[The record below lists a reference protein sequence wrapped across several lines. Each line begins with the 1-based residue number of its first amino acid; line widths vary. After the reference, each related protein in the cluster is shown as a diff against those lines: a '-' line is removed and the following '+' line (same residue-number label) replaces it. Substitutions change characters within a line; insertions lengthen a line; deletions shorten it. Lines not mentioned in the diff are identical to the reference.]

1 MTAHP
6 PTLRHQQPAAA
17 RVGGRRGSG
26 WKSLIP
32 AALTGSSLMRNGYAL
47 IANSG
52 LSAVL
57 GLAFWFLAARYCS
70 QEAIGLGGAITATIV
85 NLSNAAQLNF
95 GNLLVRFVPTVG
107 GRAGRLILFAYATS
121 FVASVVV
128 AVVFLLVV
136 GAFMP
141 KLDVLTESAGVI
153 LWFVATV
160 AVWSVFALQDSALSG
175 LRQSIWV
182 PVSKTIYQVVKIAML
197 IPLALA
203 GLGWEAIALSWTAPV
218 LVFVLAV
225 NLLIFKRL
233 VPTAQAG
240 TGHSHL
246 IDRRAMARFFGW
258 DYIGSVSMMVAWT
271 ATPLVVLNLVGAAES
286 ASFFVAW
293 TIFTSLYYVG
303 SSMGLSLLAE
313 GASDAGRLRSL
324 AADAAVM
331 SVLPLLGLVA
341 LMLVFAHPIMS
352 VFGAAYATEG
362 ASILRVFT
370 LASVVSAVLSIYLS
384 IARTKGWM
392 RSVAAAEF
400 ATLVIAL
407 GAGALLVRSEGP
419 IGMAHAWLLAMLV
432 VTVGVG
438 ALALVTSR
446 RHSLHDWGLAVAAS
460 LKTLSAQFL
469 PFGRSKGIAV
479 PGDAELRPL
488 LAMTGSSDATGW
500 HALKSEYGPE
510 GTEIVYLGDPVLDDA
525 ARHEPV
531 RSQGTYAVL
540 RSSRDPIAA
549 AYLERLI
556 DNLDL
561 LRADARLEALWPI
574 LPTRLAVTRVD
585 GAVDCIETIALGT
598 DGRVLLRNASER
610 QAGLEAAAN
619 VATMLHDLTSAMR
632 TIDEVWF
639 QQWVERP
646 AAKLVDLGGSTM
658 SATTRR
664 RAIDSFVAQQRR
676 YWLGREARLGWCHG
690 GLLPQSL
697 NFAPIDAAG
706 DGGGVRL
713 TCLLEW
719 GNARSNAPRGFD
731 GCVLAVAMR
740 MMTSTEPLGA
750 VVADLLW
757 ASQWHGDERQWLGIG
772 SDGED
777 DWSRDG
783 AAIRAMV
790 GLVWLH
796 QVSERA
802 RRPAHAGVG
811 RLWIASNVDRVLRI
825 VSTDGGAI

>member
-6 PTLRHQQPAAA
+6 PTLRHREPTAQA
-17 RVGGRRGSG
+17 GGSG
-26 WKSLIP
+26 WRSLIP
-32 AALTGSSLMRNGYAL
+32 QALMGSSLMRNGYAL

-121 FVASVVV
+121 FIASVVV
-128 AVVFLLVV
+128 AIVFLLVV

-182 PVSKTIYQVVKIAML
+182 PVSKTIYQIVKIAML

-233 VPTAQAG
+233 VPKAQAG
-240 TGHSHL
+240 TGHANL

-271 ATPLVVLNLVGAAES
+271 VTPLVVLNFVGAAES

-331 SVLPLLGLVA
+331 SVLPLLGLAA

-407 GAGALLVRSEGP
+407 GAGAVLVRSEGP
-419 IGMAHAWLLAMLV
+419 IGMAHAWLLAMLA
-432 VTVGVG
+432 VTFGVG

-446 RHSLHDWGLAVAAS
+446 RYSMHDWGLAVAAS
-460 LKTLSAQFL
+460 LKSLSAQFL
-469 PFGRSKGIAV
+469 PFGRNDGIAV

-488 LAMTGSSDATGW
+488 LAKTGSSAASGW
-500 HALKSEYGPE
+500 HALKSEHGPE
-510 GTEIVYLGDPVLDDA
+510 GTDIVYLGDPVLDEEV
-525 ARHEPV
+525 RHAPV

-540 RSSRDPIAA
+540 RSARNPIAA
-549 AYLERLI
+549 AYLERLV

-561 LRADARLEALWPI
+561 LHADTRLQALWPM
-574 LPTRLAVTRVD
+574 LPTRLSVTRIG
-585 GAVDCIETIALGT
+585 GAVDCIEAMAPGT
-598 DGRVLLRNASER
+598 DGRVLLRDASER
-610 QAGLEAAAN
+610 QTGLEAAAKA
-619 VATMLHDLTSAMR
+619 VAILHGQTAAMR
-632 TIDEVWF
+632 TIDDVWF
-639 QQWVERP
+639 HEWVERP
-646 AAKLVDLGGSTM
+646 AAKLAQLGGSTM
-658 SATTRR
+658 LAAARR
-664 RAIDSFVAQQRR
+664 RAIERFVGQQRR
-676 YWLGREARLGWCHG
+676 YWLGRQVRLGWCHG
-690 GLLPQSL
+690 DLWPQNL
-697 NFAPIDAAG
+697 NFASGQGSAA
-706 DGGGVRL
+706 RL
-713 TCLLEW
+713 ASLLEW
-719 GNARSNAPRGFD
+719 GNARSNTPRGFD
-731 GCVLAVAMR
+731 GCGLAVAMR
-740 MMTSTEPLGA
+740 MITSSEPLGA
-750 VVADLLW
+750 AVADLLW
-757 ASQWHGDERQWLGIG
+757 TPEWRNDERQWLGIG
-772 SDGED
+772 SDGDD
-777 DWSRDG
+777 DWSGDG

-802 RRPAHAGVG
+802 RRPAHSGVG

>member
-6 PTLRHQQPAAA
+6 PTLRHQDPVAA
-17 RVGGRRGSG
+17 RVSGRRGG
-26 WKSLIP
+26 WKSLFP
-32 AALTGSSLMRNGYAL
+32 SGLMGSSLLRNGYAL

-107 GRAGRLILFAYATS
+107 GRAGRLILFAYGIS
-121 FVASVVV
+121 IIASVVV

-182 PVSKTIYQVVKIAML
+182 PVSKTIYQIVKIMML

-233 VPTAQAG
+233 VPSAQAG
-240 TGHSHL
+240 TGHGHL

-419 IGMAHAWLLAMLV
+419 IGMAHAWLLAMLA
-432 VTVGVG
+432 VTCGVG
-438 ALALVTSR
+438 TLALVTSR
-446 RHSLHDWGLAVAAS
+446 RHSMHDWGLAVAAS
-460 LKTLSAQFL
+460 LKALSTQFL
-469 PFGRSKGIAV
+469 PFGRKEGVAV
-479 PGDAELRPL
+479 PDDAELRPL
-488 LAMTGSSDATGW
+488 LAMTGSSAASGW
-500 HALKSEYGPE
+500 HALKSEHGPE
-510 GTEIVYLGDPVLDDA
+510 GTAIVYLGDPATDETA
-525 ARHEPV
+525 AHDVV
-531 RSQGTYAVL
+531 RPQGTHAVL
-540 RSSRDPIAA
+540 LGARDPIAA
-549 AYLERLI
+549 AYVERLI

-561 LRADARLEALWPI
+561 LRADRRLEALSPV
-574 LPTRLAVTRVD
+574 LPARLAVSRAD
-585 GAVDCIETIALGT
+585 GAIDCIEAVVPGD
-598 DGRVLLRNASER
+598 DGRVLLHDALQR
-610 QAGLEAAAN
+610 QSGLEAAASAI
-619 VATMLHDLTSAMR
+619 ATLHGR
-632 TIDEVWF
+632 TAAARSIDEVWF
-639 QQWVERP
+639 REWVERP
-646 AAKLVDLGGSTM
+646 AAKLRLLRGSMM
-658 SATTRR
+658 SGKGRR
-664 RAIDSFVAQQRR
+664 QAIDRFVAQQRR
-676 YWLGREARLGWCHG
+676 YWLGRHEHLGWCHG
-690 GLLPQSL
+690 DLLPQNV
-697 NFAPIDAAG
+697 NFARPATKE
-706 DGGGVRL
+706 DGGTVRL
-713 TCLLEW
+713 ACLLEW

-731 GCVLAVAMR
+731 GCTLAIAMR
-740 MMTSTEPLGA
+740 MMVGAEPLGA

-757 ASQWHGDERQWLGIG
+757 TPQWRDDEKQWLRVG
-772 SDGED
+772 SDGEG
-777 DWSRDG
+777 DWSGDG

-796 QVSERA
+796 QVSERV
-802 RRPAHAGVG
+802 RRPAHTGVG
-811 RLWIASNVDRVLRI
+811 LLWIASNVDRVLRI

>member
-6 PTLRHQQPAAA
+6 PTLRHREPAAA
-17 RVGGRRGSG
+17 QAGRGIR
-26 WKSLIP
+26 WRSLIP
-32 AALTGSSLMRNGYAL
+32 SALMGSSLMRNGYAL

-121 FVASVVV
+121 ILASVIV
-128 AVVFLLVV
+128 AIVFLLVV

-141 KLDVLTESAGVI
+141 KLHVLTESAGVI

-233 VPTAQAG
+233 VPKAKAG
-240 TGHSHL
+240 ADHVNL

-271 ATPLVVLNLVGAAES
+271 ATPLVVLNFVGAAES

-362 ASILRVFT
+362 AAILRVFT

-392 RSVAAAEF
+392 RSVAAAEV

-407 GAGALLVRSEGP
+407 GAGALLVRNEGP

-432 VTVGVG
+432 VTLGVG
-438 ALALVTSR
+438 ALALFTSR

-460 LKTLSAQFL
+460 LKSLSAQFL
-469 PFGRSKGIAV
+469 PFSRNKDIAI

-488 LAMTGSSDATGW
+488 LAKTGSSAASGW
-500 HALKSEYGPE
+500 HALKSEHGPE
-510 GTEIVYLGDPVLDDA
+510 GTDIVYLGDPVLDDA
-525 ARHEPV
+525 ALHQLV

-540 RSSRDPIAA
+540 RSARNPIAA

-561 LRADARLEALWPI
+561 LRADTRLQALWPM
-574 LPTRLAVTRVD
+574 LPTRLTVTRID
-585 GAVDCIETIALGT
+585 GAVDCIETMAPGT
-598 DGRVLLRNASER
+598 DGRMLLHGTSE
-610 QAGLEAAAN
+610 QQTSLEAIAKAM
-619 VATMLHDLTSAMR
+619 ATLHGQTAAMR
-632 TIDEVWF
+632 TVDEVWF
-639 QQWVERP
+639 HEWVERP
-646 AAKLVDLGGSTM
+646 AAKLAQLAGSTM
-658 SATTRR
+658 SAAARR
-664 RAIDSFVAQQRR
+664 RAIDHFVAQQRR
-676 YWLGREARLGWCHG
+676 YWLGRQVRLGWCHG
-690 GLLPQSL
+690 DLWPQNL
-697 NFAPIDAAG
+697 NFASGQGSA
-706 DGGGVRL
+706 VRL
-713 TCLLEW
+713 ASLLEW

-740 MMTSTEPLGA
+740 MMTSSEPLGA
-750 VVADLLW
+750 AVADLLW
-757 ASQWHGDERQWLGIG
+757 TPEWRGDELKWLSIG
-772 SDGED
+772 SEGDD
-777 DWSRDG
+777 DWIGDG

-802 RRPAHAGVG
+802 RHPAHAGVG

>member
-1 MTAHP
+1 MM
-6 PTLRHQQPAAA
+6 
-17 RVGGRRGSG
+17 
-26 WKSLIP
+26 
-32 AALTGSSLMRNGYAL
+32 GSSLMRNGYAL

-121 FVASVVV
+121 VIASVIV
-128 AVVFLLVV
+128 AGVFLLVV

-182 PVSKTIYQVVKIAML
+182 PVSKTIYQIVKIAML

-218 LVFVLAV
+218 MVFVVAV

-233 VPTAQAG
+233 VPSTQAVS
-240 TGHSHL
+240 GHAHL
-246 IDRRAMARFFGW
+246 IDSRAMARFFGW

-341 LMLVFAHPIMS
+341 LMLVFAHPVMS

-400 ATLVIAL
+400 ATLIIAL
-407 GAGALLVRSEGP
+407 GAGAILVRSEGP

-432 VTVGVG
+432 VTLGVGV
-438 ALALVTSR
+438 LALVTSR
-446 RHSLHDWGLAVAAS
+446 RHSMHDWGLAVAAS
-460 LKTLSAQFL
+460 LKSLSAQFL
-469 PFGRSKGIAV
+469 PFGRRQGISV
-479 PGDAELRPL
+479 PDDAELRPL
-488 LAMTGSSDATGW
+488 LAMTRSSAASGW
-500 HALKSEYGPE
+500 HALRSEHGPE
-510 GTEIVYLGDPVLDDA
+510 GTEIVYLGEPVLDDS

-540 RSSRDPIAA
+540 RSSRDPVAA

-561 LRADARLEALWPI
+561 LRADPRLKALWPM
-574 LPTRLAVTRVD
+574 LPTRLAVTRLD
-585 GAVDCIETIALGT
+585 GVVDCIETIAPGT
-598 DGRVLLRNASER
+598 DGRVLLRSASER
-610 QAGLEAAAN
+610 QAAFEAAAHA
-619 VATMLHDLTSAMR
+619 VATLHGLTSATR
-632 TIDEVWF
+632 IIDGVWF
-639 QQWVERP
+639 HEWVERP
-646 AAKLVDLGGSTM
+646 AAKFSSLGGSTM
-658 SATTRR
+658 LAATRR
-664 RAIDSFVAQQRR
+664 RAIERFVAQQRR
-676 YWLGREARLGWCHG
+676 YWIGRQVRLGWCHG
-690 GLLPQSL
+690 DLLPQNI
-697 NFAPIDAAG
+697 NFAAGEGDA
-706 DGGGVRL
+706 VRL
-713 TCLLEW
+713 ACLLEW

-731 GCVLAVAMR
+731 GCVLAIAAR
-740 MMTSTEPLGA
+740 MMVSSEPLGA

-757 ASQWHGDERQWLGIG
+757 TSQWRDDERQWLGIG
-772 SDGED
+772 SDAKD
-777 DWSRDG
+777 DWSGDG
-783 AAIRAMV
+783 AAVRAMV

-796 QVSERA
+796 QVSGWVRS
-802 RRPAHAGVG
+802 PAHASVG

-825 VSTDGGAI
+825 VSTNGGAI

>member
-6 PTLRHQQPAAA
+6 PTLRHREPTAQA
-17 RVGGRRGSG
+17 GGSG
-26 WKSLIP
+26 WRSLIP
-32 AALTGSSLMRNGYAL
+32 QALMGSSLMRNGYAL

-121 FVASVVV
+121 FIASVVV
-128 AVVFLLVV
+128 AIVFLLVV

-225 NLLIFKRL
+225 NMLIFKRL
-233 VPTAQAG
+233 VPKAQAG
-240 TGHSHL
+240 TGHANL

-271 ATPLVVLNLVGAAES
+271 ATPLVVLNFVGAAES

-313 GASDAGRLRSL
+313 GASDTGRLRAL

-362 ASILRVFT
+362 AAILRVFT

-392 RSVAAAEF
+392 RSVAAAEV

-432 VTVGVG
+432 VTFGVG

-446 RHSLHDWGLAVAAS
+446 RHSMHDWGLAVAAS
-460 LKTLSAQFL
+460 LKSLSAQFL
-469 PFGRSKGIAV
+469 PFGRNKGIAV

-488 LAMTGSSDATGW
+488 LAKTGSSAASGW
-500 HALKSEYGPE
+500 HALKSEHGPE
-510 GTEIVYLGDPVLDDA
+510 GTDIVYLGDPVLEEA
-525 ARHEPV
+525 VRHAPV

-540 RSSRDPIAA
+540 RSARNPIAA
-549 AYLERLI
+549 AYLERLV

-561 LRADARLEALWPI
+561 LHADTRLQPLWPM
-574 LPTRLAVTRVD
+574 LPTRLSVTRIG
-585 GAVDCIETIALGT
+585 GAVDCIEAMAPGT
-598 DGRVLLRNASER
+598 DGRVLLRDASER
-610 QAGLEAAAN
+610 QTGLEAAAKA
-619 VATMLHDLTSAMR
+619 VAILHGQTAAMR
-632 TIDEVWF
+632 TIDDVWF
-639 QQWVERP
+639 HEWVERP
-646 AAKLVDLGGSTM
+646 AAKLAQLGGSTM
-658 SATTRR
+658 LAAARR
-664 RAIDSFVAQQRR
+664 RAIERFVGQQRR
-676 YWLGREARLGWCHG
+676 YWLGRQVRLGWCHG
-690 GLLPQSL
+690 DLWPQNL
-697 NFAPIDAAG
+697 NFASGQGSAA
-706 DGGGVRL
+706 RL
-713 TCLLEW
+713 ASLLEW

-740 MMTSTEPLGA
+740 MMTSSEPLGA
-750 VVADLLW
+750 AVADLLW
-757 ASQWHGDERQWLGIG
+757 TPEWRNDERQWLGIG
-772 SDGED
+772 SDGDD
-777 DWSRDG
+777 DWSGDG

-802 RRPAHAGVG
+802 RRPAHSGVG